1 MSTSLFPKGGRH
13 AGEHR
18 DRGPERVRRLSVP
31 GGGRAGGVHLVV
43 HTAVPGAAA
52 AAPVRTG
59 HTLAGA
65 RMTQRGTQDVIVIGA
80 GPGRRADSGTSSP

>member
-1 MSTSLFPKGGRH
+1 MPENTATVVLSESGGSPYP
-13 AGEHR
+13 A
-18 DRGPERVRRLSVP
+18 
-31 GGGRAGGVHLVV
+31 GGRAGGVHLLA

-52 AAPVRTG
+52 APPVRTG

-80 GPGRRADSGTSSP
+80 GPGRRADSGTSSPANP